1 MSTWLGFIRMANHV
15 VVGLRLVV
23 VLFPSRLLVGKV
35 GKAEAG
41 PWCQQRQEPQ
51 AGSNSRDGT
60 CEGLS
65 TGIVDRLP
73 ITDRVKSFG
82 LDPVDEKDEM
92 RQDVVW

>member
-1 MSTWLGFIRMANHV
+1 MT
-15 VVGLRLVV
+15 
-23 VLFPSRLLVGKV
+23 
-35 GKAEAG
+35 KAEAG
-41 PWCQQRQEPQ
+41 PWCQQRQELH
-51 AGSNSRDGT
+51 AGLNSRDGR

-82 LDPVDEKDEM
+82 LDPSDEKDET